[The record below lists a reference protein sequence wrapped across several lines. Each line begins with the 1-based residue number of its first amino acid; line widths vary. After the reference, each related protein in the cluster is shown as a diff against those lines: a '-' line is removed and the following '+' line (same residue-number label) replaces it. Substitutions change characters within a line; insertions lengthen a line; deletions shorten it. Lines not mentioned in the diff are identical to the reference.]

1 MAIAVWAIARRR
13 LAPEA
18 LGDGPSRV
26 YELLLPLLRIG
37 EEGTRIF
44 NMRRHRRC
52 SPRAKGSSKIACRR
66 HWRSSGNGDR
76 SSARCGRGAAD
87 SAPSSPLCGDVPR
100 DQARALPAAFYTS
113 PEYLEFE
120 RGALF
125 RTQWICLGHVGAI
138 PNVGDYFTAE
148 LADEQL
154 LIVRESAAAV
164 SVLSNICRHRGSPVV
179 TGAGHAARFVCGYH
193 GWTYALD
200 GRLLAAPLIQ
210 DGKHFNKAACRLPRF
225 ASEIW
230 QGYIFVNLDGSAAP
244 LAPALSSTEPYIRNY
259 HPAEQH
265 FLFETQEVWQTNWKC
280 LVENFMEGYHLS
292 PLHAK
297 TLHPVT
303 PTNLCEKLPNGDA
316 FTGYRANFHPQCP
329 ERGPYH
335 ADLTPQERRSDVFYC
350 VYPSFVVGFCPHFT
364 LYMCITPATADSV
377 AIRWGVTGIAD
388 DPKSPVVERLRQ
400 VLQGI
405 LRRGPHAARAAAA
418 RAPQSL
424 LRPGPAR
431 TRSRRRHRV
440 GHHPIHGADSRPV
453 RVRHAGGLDRI
464 TRLTRCSCAMHGMWP
479 PWTPSSRAGFC
490 RSRS

>member
-1 MAIAVWAIARRR
+1 MATVPAHDAGEVQR
-13 LAPEA
+13 L
-18 LGDGPSRV
+18 RT
-26 YELLLPLLRIG
+26 ELAA
-37 EEGTRIF
+37 F
-44 NMRRHRRC
+44 RH
-52 SPRAKGSSKIACRR
+52 
-66 HWRSSGNGDR
+66 
-76 SSARCGRGAAD
+76 
-87 SAPSSPLCGDVPR
+87 VPR

-113 PEYLEFE
+113 RDYLEFE

-138 PNVGDYFTAE
+138 PNVGDYFAAE

-154 LIVRESAAAV
+154 LIIRESAAAV

-179 TGAGHAARFVCGYH
+179 TGAGHAARLVCGYH

-388 DPKSPVVERLRQ
+388 DPKSPVVEDYVKFCREFCAEDRMQLERLQ
-400 VLQGI
+400 
-405 LRRGPHAARAAAA
+405 RGLHSP
-418 RAPQSL
+418 SYV
-424 LRPGPAR
+424 PGPLAPDHAEGTVWDIIQYMAR
-431 TRSRRRHRV
+431 ILGRSESAA
-440 GHHPIHGADSRPV
+440 PATSIESR
-453 RVRHAGGLDRI
+453 G
-464 TRLTRCSCAMHGMWP
+464 
-479 PWTPSSRAGFC
+479 
-490 RSRS
+490 